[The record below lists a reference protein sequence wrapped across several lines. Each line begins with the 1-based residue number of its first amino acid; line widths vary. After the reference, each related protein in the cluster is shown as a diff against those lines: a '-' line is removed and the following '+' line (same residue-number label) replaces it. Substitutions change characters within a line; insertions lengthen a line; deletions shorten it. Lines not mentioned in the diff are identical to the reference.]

1 MIYTMKTYNKQ
12 NKIQK
17 EFMRL
22 WSIFRTDW
30 DQVNRAKDCGYEPY
44 NFGATTKEKIGVGL
58 IATSLVVPCT
68 AAPVTVPLLY
78 KTMLGGRK

>member
-1 MIYTMKTYNKQ
+1 METYNEQ

-22 WSIFRTDW
+22 IGIFKTNWS
-30 DQVNRAKDCGYEPY
+30 QVNRAKDAGYEPY
-44 NFGATTKEKIGVGL
+44 NFGATKKERAGVGL
-58 IATSLVVPCT
+58 IIFSIIVPCT